1 MYTDPIADLLTRIR
15 NAQRAEHPTV
25 RIPASRTKERILTV
39 LLDEGYIS
47 RVEEEAQEGNKKF
60 LKVYLRYANDGTPV
74 IRKLDRLSRAGR
86 RVYVSADDVP
96 VYKSGL
102 GTVVVSTS
110 QGMISGAE
118 ARKLNIGGELI
129 CSVF

>member
-15 NAQRAEHPTV
+15 NAQQAQHPTV
-25 RIPASRTKERILTV
+25 IVPASRTKERILSV
-39 LLDEGYIS
+39 LLDEGYIAN
-47 RVEEEAQEGNKKF
+47 VEEETREGNKRY
-60 LKVYLRYANDGTPV
+60 LKVYLRYAHDGTPV